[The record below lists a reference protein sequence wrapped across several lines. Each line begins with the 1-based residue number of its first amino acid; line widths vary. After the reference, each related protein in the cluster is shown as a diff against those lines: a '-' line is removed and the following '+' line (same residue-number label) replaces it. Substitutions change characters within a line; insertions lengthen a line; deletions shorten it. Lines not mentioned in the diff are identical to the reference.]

1 MTNIFADVALILAT
15 STILAAIFSRL
26 RQPVMLS
33 YLVVGILAASAG
45 LFKSTGGLNLNF
57 FSELGIAFTLF
68 LIGLELR
75 FSDIKQ
81 IGQAAVTIGIAQIIF
96 TWFAGFGIAKLL
108 GFATNDAIILSLALT
123 FSSTIVVV
131 KLLGERKQLDSL
143 FGKITVGYLLV
154 QDFIAI
160 AALIFVTSLGREFKP
175 GQFFVTAIEG
185 TFLVIL
191 ILVLNRF
198 ILQKLF
204 DFFARNSEVLFLAGI
219 SWALIFAT
227 LYAASGFSIEIGA
240 FLAGL
245 GLANLREQAQIASW
259 VRPLRDFFIT
269 LFFLS
274 IGLKLP
280 LANLVPV
287 LGPVSV
293 LSIFVLI
300 GNPLIMMII
309 LGVLGYRRRT
319 SFQVS
324 ITSSQVSEFSFIL
337 IFLAFRA
344 GLISNPVVAATSAT
358 AIITLILSTY
368 LITYSSK
375 IYRLFSPYL
384 KIFERKTLVEKP
396 WEGVEE
402 FSDHVV
408 LVGVGRLG
416 QNILKGLKKKDLK
429 VVVVDFNPN
438 AVERLQEEKIPVIYG
453 DISDPEIFEKVVG
466 KNTRMIISTV
476 PDKEDNRTILTE
488 VKNLKDKFPVVVTSA
503 YSSEA
508 LEFYKEG
515 AAYVIIPR
523 ILSSHLVERFLM
535 GDQFRDLEDG
545 SLRKEHIEELGN
557 QYLDL
562 A

>member
-81 IGQAAVTIGIAQIIF
+81 IGQSAVTIGIAQIIF

-131 KLLGERKQLDSL
+131 KLLGERRQLDSL

-198 ILQKLF
+198 VLQKLF

-274 IGLKLP
+274 LGLKLP
-280 LANLVPV
+280 LASLVPV

-384 KIFERKTLVEKP
+384 KIFERKTLVERP
-396 WEGVEE
+396 WEGLEE

-416 QNILKGLKKKDLK
+416 QNILKGLKKRDLSA
-429 VVVVDFNPN
+429 VVVDFNPN
-438 AVERLQEEKIPVIYG
+438 AVEKLQEEKIPVIYG
-453 DISDPEIFEKVVG
+453 DISDPEIFEKAIG
-466 KNTRMIISTV
+466 KNTKMIISTV
-476 PDKEDNRTILTE
+476 PDREDNRTILTE
-488 VKNLKDKFPVVVTSA
+488 VKNLEDKFPVVVTSA
-503 YSSEA
+503 DSNEA

-535 GDQFRDLEDG
+535 DDQFRDLKDG
-545 SLRKEHIEELGN
+545 SLRKEHIEELGS
-557 QYLDL
+557 QYLNIT
-562 A
+562 

>member
-131 KLLGERKQLDSL
+131 KLLGERRQLDSL

-198 ILQKLF
+198 VLQKLF

-274 IGLKLP
+274 LGLKLP
-280 LANLVPV
+280 LASLVPV

-384 KIFERKTLVEKP
+384 KIFERKTLVERP
-396 WEGVEE
+396 WEGLEE

-416 QNILKGLKKKDLK
+416 QNILKGLKKRDLSA
-429 VVVVDFNPN
+429 VVVDFNPN
-438 AVERLQEEKIPVIYG
+438 AVEKLQEEKIPVIYG
-453 DISDPEIFEKVVG
+453 DISDPEIFEKAIG
-466 KNTRMIISTV
+466 KNTKMIISTV
-476 PDKEDNRTILTE
+476 PDREDNRTILTE
-488 VKNLKDKFPVVVTSA
+488 VKNLEDKFPVVVTSA
-503 YSSEA
+503 DSNEA

-535 GDQFRDLEDG
+535 DDQFRDLKDG
-545 SLRKEHIEELGN
+545 SLRKEHIEELGS
-557 QYLDL
+557 QYLNIT
-562 A
+562 

>member
-131 KLLGERKQLDSL
+131 KLLGERRQLDSL

-198 ILQKLF
+198 VLQKLF

-274 IGLKLP
+274 LGLKLP
-280 LANLVPV
+280 LASLVPV

-384 KIFERKTLVEKP
+384 KIFERKTLVERP
-396 WEGVEE
+396 WEGLEE

-453 DISDPEIFEKVVG
+453 DISDPEIFEKAIG
-466 KNTRMIISTV
+466 KNTKMVISTV

-488 VKNLKDKFPVVVTSA
+488 VKNLEDKFPVVVTSA
-503 YSSEA
+503 DSNEA

-535 GDQFRDLEDG
+535 DDQFRDLKDG
-545 SLRKEHIEELGN
+545 SLRKEHIEELGS
-557 QYLDL
+557 QYLNIT
-562 A
+562 

>member
-26 RQPVMLS
+26 KQPVILS

-68 LIGLELR
+68 LIGLELH

-81 IGQAAVTIGIAQIIF
+81 IGQSAVTVGIAQIIF

-108 GFATNDAIILSLALT
+108 GFATNDALILSLALT

-185 TFLVIL
+185 TFLVVL

-204 DFFARNSEVLFLAGI
+204 DFFAKNSEVLFLAGI

-274 IGLKLP
+274 LGLKLP

-287 LGPVSV
+287 VGAVSV

-337 IFLAFRA
+337 IFLAFRS
-344 GLISNPVVAATSAT
+344 GLISNSVVAATSAT

-402 FSDHVV
+402 FSDHMV
-408 LVGVGRLG
+408 LVGVGRFG
-416 QNILKGLKKKDLK
+416 QNILKGLKKKDLN
-429 VVVVDFNPN
+429 VVVVDFNPD
-438 AVERLQEEKIPVIYG
+438 AVEKLQEEKIPVIYG
-453 DISDPEIFEKVVG
+453 DISDPEIFETAIG
-466 KNTRMIISTV
+466 RNAEMIISTV
-476 PDKEDNRTILTE
+476 PDKEDTRMLLTE
-488 VKNLKDKFPVVVTSA
+488 VKNLEHKIPVVVTSA
-503 YSSEA
+503 DGDEA

-535 GDQFRDLEDG
+535 GDRFSDLKDG

-557 QYLDL
+557 QYLNL

>member
-33 YLVVGILAASAG
+33 YLVVGILAATAG
-45 LFKSTGGLNLNF
+45 LFKSTGGLDLNF

-81 IGQAAVTIGIAQIIF
+81 IGQSAVTVGIAQVIF

-131 KLLGERKQLDSL
+131 KLLGERRQLDSL

-160 AALIFVTSLGREFKP
+160 AALIFVTSLGSEFKSS
-175 GQFFVTAIEG
+175 QFFVTAIEG

-204 DFFARNSEVLFLAGI
+204 DFFAKNSEVLFLAGI

-287 LGPVSV
+287 VGAVGA

-324 ITSSQVSEFSFIL
+324 ITNSQVSEFSFIL

-344 GLISNPVVAATSAT
+344 GLISNSVVAATSAT

-384 KIFERKTLVEKP
+384 KIFERKTLIEKP

-402 FSDHVV
+402 FSNHVV

-416 QNILKGLKKKDLK
+416 QNILKGLKKRDLS
-429 VVVVDFNPN
+429 VVIVDFNPN
-438 AVERLQEEKIPVIYG
+438 TVEKLQEEKIPVIYG
-453 DISDPEIFEKVVG
+453 DISDPEIFETAIGRNAEV
-466 KNTRMIISTV
+466 IISTV

-488 VKNLKDKFPVVVTSA
+488 VKNLEHKIPVVVTSA
-503 YSSEA
+503 DINEA

-535 GDQFRDLEDG
+535 GDQFSDLKDG

-557 QYLDL
+557 QYLNL